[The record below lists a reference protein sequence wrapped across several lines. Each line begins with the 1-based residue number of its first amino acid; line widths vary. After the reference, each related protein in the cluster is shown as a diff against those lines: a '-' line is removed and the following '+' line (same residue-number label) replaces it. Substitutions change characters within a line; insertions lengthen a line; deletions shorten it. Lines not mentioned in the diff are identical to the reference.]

1 MTLTD
6 PDRDPDPDLAAL
18 DDAAIRARI
27 AADPSL
33 VLDDAAVMKAVIEA
47 DDGRAGRRITD
58 LRGAMVARLE
68 TRLARLEET
77 HRTVVAAAYEN
88 MSGAD
93 QVHRAVLAILEPV
106 RFSDLLKALDRTI
119 PDILGIEALRLCLEG
134 DGGRDAEGP
143 LVALP
148 EGDVDRYLT
157 LGRPDLRPNVALRA
171 VLPRDPAAGCDS
183 AAIFGAAAGTI
194 RSEAAIKLIFHEGAR
209 PGMLVFGA
217 ADPARFGPEQGSD
230 LIEFFGG
237 VMERAIRRWV
247 S

>member
-1 MTLTD
+1 MTAAD
-6 PDRDPDPDLAAL
+6 PVAAAAGPVAP
-18 DDAAIRARI
+18 DDAAIRALI
-27 AADPSL
+27 MTDPSL
-33 VLDDAAVMKAVIEA
+33 VLDDAAVMKAVIAA
-47 DDGRAGRRITD
+47 DDHRAGRQITD

-68 TRLARLEET
+68 QRLERLEET

-106 RFSDLLKALDRTI
+106 RFSDLLKALEETI
-119 PDILGIEALRLCLEG
+119 PGILDIDALRLCLEG
-134 DGGRDAEGP
+134 DGGPDAEGP
-143 LVALP
+143 LVALR
-148 EGDVDRYLT
+148 EGEVDRYLT
-157 LGRPDLRPNVALRA
+157 LGREGVEPHVALRA
-171 VLPRDPAAGCDS
+171 ADPVAS
-183 AAIFGAAAGTI
+183 AVVFGPMAEAI
-194 RSEAAIKLIFHEGAR
+194 RSEAAIKLAFRPGAR

-217 ADPARFGPEQGSD
+217 TDPARFAPDQGSD